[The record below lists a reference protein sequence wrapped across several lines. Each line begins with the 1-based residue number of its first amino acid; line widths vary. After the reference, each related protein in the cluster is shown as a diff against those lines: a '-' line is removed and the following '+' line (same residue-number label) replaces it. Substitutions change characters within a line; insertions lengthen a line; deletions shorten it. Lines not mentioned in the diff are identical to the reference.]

1 MQLDK
6 RQAGKCAVIK
16 AEPDEII
23 SEGAHIIKRSLAKED
38 GSETGMVSIGLVC
51 RYHSVT
57 SNADTSFPQTWDII
71 RQYANISVD
80 DLENSLD
87 SPENGILLE
96 ISMHRAFEHFEWC
109 LVATVSQG
117 FRAFIRLKL
126 TSICRGSKTNTP

>member
-57 SNADTSFPQTWDII
+57 SNADTFHDSL
-71 RQYANISVD
+71 R
-80 DLENSLD
+80 DLGYNPPVRKYLS
-87 SPENGILLE
+87 G
-96 ISMHRAFEHFEWC
+96 
-109 LVATVSQG
+109 
-117 FRAFIRLKL
+117 
-126 TSICRGSKTNTP
+126 